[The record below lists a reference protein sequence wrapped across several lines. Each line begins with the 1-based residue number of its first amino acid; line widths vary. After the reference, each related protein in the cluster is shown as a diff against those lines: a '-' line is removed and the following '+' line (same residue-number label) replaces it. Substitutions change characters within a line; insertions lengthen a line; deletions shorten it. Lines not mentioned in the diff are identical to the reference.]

1 MSRRRSHP
9 AAQTSSGLARHEAA
23 ARVQLLLRERTRL
36 LREAKKKKRQLATVQ
51 QRADSDA
58 RATVTQMAP
67 LRERHEALVRRLT
80 ALFDELL
87 ADSRLAARARRHLL
101 GIRSSLRAQGAVLSS
116 THDEQHDDPADV
128 APDDW
133 PGSGPRDRPRH
144 EAATQ
149 QRNTELP
156 GASQVGQERRSL
168 RELFRSLARIVHPDQ
183 ARDDAER
190 SRRTELMKELTRAY
204 EDGDLA
210 RLLEL
215 ESTWQSQETAAETG
229 DPLLRCRELE
239 RVNRELLDQ
248 LREVTRQLR
257 DAKQEARDA
266 ALGLTPDE
274 LVEQA
279 GRELAELQLVYDF
292 VCRFRDGKLTLS
304 ELSRGPG
311 AAGFVTKARSRPRA
325 RAAARRPS

>member
-1 MSRRRSHP
+1 M
-9 AAQTSSGLARHEAA
+9 
-23 ARVQLLLRERTRL
+23 QLLLHERTRL
-36 LREAKKKKRQLATVQ
+36 VREAQKKKRQLATVQ
-51 QRADSDA
+51 QRADGDA
-58 RATVTQMAP
+58 RAAVTRMAP
-67 LRERHEALVRRLT
+67 LHERHEALVRHLT

-87 ADSRLAARARRHLL
+87 ADSRLSARARRQLI
-101 GIRSSLRAQGAVLSS
+101 GIRSSLQMQGAVLSS
-116 THDEQHDDPADV
+116 SHDEQHDDPADV

-133 PGSGPRDRPRH
+133 PGSGPGKRPRRK
-144 EAATQ
+144 AAAP
-149 QRNTELP
+149 QRDTELS
-156 GASQVGQERRSL
+156 GASQLGQGRRSL
-168 RELFRSLARIVHPDQ
+168 RELFRSLARVVHPDR
-183 ARDDAER
+183 ARHDAER
-190 SRRTELMKELTRAY
+190 ARRTELMKELTRAY

-210 RLLEL
+210 RLFEL
-215 ESTWQSQETAAETG
+215 ESTWHSHETAADTG

-248 LREVTRQLR
+248 LRELTRQLR

-266 ALGLTPDE
+266 SLGLTPDE

-304 ELSRGPG
+304 ELQRGPAG
-311 AAGFVTKARSRPRA
+311 AGFVTKARTRPRA